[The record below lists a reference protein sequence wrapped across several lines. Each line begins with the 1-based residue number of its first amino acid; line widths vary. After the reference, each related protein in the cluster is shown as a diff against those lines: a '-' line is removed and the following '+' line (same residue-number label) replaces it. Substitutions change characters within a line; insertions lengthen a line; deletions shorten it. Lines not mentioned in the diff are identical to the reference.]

1 METKAKFLPT
11 SDGPRLTTKEYNQLM
26 AMIRKNNSG
35 NSQHFLNAISI
46 NMSSSKIISNYPH
59 SNMCWII
66 DSGTTN
72 HVTSSTEF
80 LVPKN
85 LPRTTT
91 ISLPNGGQAHIES
104 IGSLHITPH
113 IKLDEALKVPQFRV
127 NLISI
132 SKLTQALQCIMIFFS
147 DFYVVQ
153 GATTRKTI
161 GLGKQYNGLYYLTQ
175 DQNPALAYTIH
186 KHSDLWHQRLTHPSS
201 NRLQV
206 LAKINPKIYFDFKHV
221 CEICLLAKQARLFFP
236 SSLIS
241 SHTPFDL
248 IHCNSW
254 GPHQIN
260 SHFGAHY
267 FLTIVDDYT

>member
-1 METKAKFLPT
+1 
-11 SDGPRLTTKEYNQLM
+11 
-26 AMIRKNNSG
+26 
-35 NSQHFLNAISI
+35 
-46 NMSSSKIISNYPH
+46 
-59 SNMCWII
+59 MCWII

-221 CEICLLAKQARLFFP
+221 CEICLLAKQACLFFP

-267 FLTIVDDYT
+267 FLIIVDDYT